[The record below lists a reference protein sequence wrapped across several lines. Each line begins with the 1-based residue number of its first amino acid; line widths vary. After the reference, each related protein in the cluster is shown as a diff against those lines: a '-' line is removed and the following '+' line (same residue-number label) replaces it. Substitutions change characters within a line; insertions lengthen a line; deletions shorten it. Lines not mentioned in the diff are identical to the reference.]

1 MRSMIKLLGFTG
13 LTVVIAFNLMFAL
26 SVALIIVSN
35 ANWIYLVPWLV
46 GTGAMLIGLIWLF
59 IHGANWVVK

>member
-1 MRSMIKLLGFTG
+1 MKSVIKLLGFAG

-35 ANWIYLVPWLV
+35 ANWIYLIPWLI
-46 GTGAMLIGLIWLF
+46 GTGAMLIGLTWLF
-59 IHGANWVVK
+59 INGANWVVK